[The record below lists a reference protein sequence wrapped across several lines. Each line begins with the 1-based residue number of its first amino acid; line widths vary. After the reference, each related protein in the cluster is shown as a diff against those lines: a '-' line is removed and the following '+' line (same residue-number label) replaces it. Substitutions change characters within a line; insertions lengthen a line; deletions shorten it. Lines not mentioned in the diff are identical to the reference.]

1 MELYQY
7 FALHPRHHDKTD
19 GTSIAADHSRIRIIR
34 LLPGLSDA
42 QLHCIIEHIELRDDE
57 KRQKGRHLDNG
68 GVRFDALSYAWGNA
82 TVSPEQLVCEETV
95 GVIDKSWPCNCDIP
109 RGKGFLQIG
118 VNLAQALRAL
128 RDKKHPRNLW
138 VDAVCIDQ
146 SYDPEKLQQIQI
158 MGRLYSQASV
168 VRAWLGP
175 ERDAKLVFDYMRHAG
190 NTFLRP
196 NKELVLEVMRDKLD
210 PVYLTLREFFS
221 RPYFHRRWIIQE
233 VALASDVICQSGSL
247 ELSWDALSQAVSNV
261 RLDESLR
268 ERQGMPLAF
277 SDMEH
282 VLTTIEA
289 LRSNMDSQLRNP
301 VEGMMVFRHS
311 KCFDDRDRVLALI
324 GYFSHLWASPEHIKP
339 QIDDAGS
346 VSNSLH
352 SAYTFLSRWQLKFQI
367 QRLDD
372 TSTDSTPAI
381 LDLFS
386 IACVTRS
393 FSGEHVVSDLPSWV
407 PDWRFTEFEY
417 DQYSWSTRLEAR
429 YGASFQLFSNG
440 ERRVKWPVI
449 KDPDH
454 QGHLN
459 TPVQLIDYIDTVIL
473 LRPTSST
480 KDSLNKPNNDDDNN
494 NNGVFQSIK
503 SFQTVCSFL
512 RKEAYHTDQ
521 VCRSCRIFRIPVRQ
535 RTRNID
541 VVDLLTAHLYRIHA
555 EFRGSNVKED
565 QPRQVLTYLQNP
577 WSESEALDPI
587 QKRIA
592 QFLRGRCVFVSRG
605 GHAGVANLRVR
616 PGDRL
621 VSVTRGEPD
630 FVLRFNVQNCSET
643 GLQVAELISD
653 TSTLNIVD
661 PDSPCTIVCLA

>member
-7 FALHPRHHDKTD
+7 FALHNRHHDKVD
-19 GTSIAADHSRIRIIR
+19 GTSIAANHSRIRIIR

-42 QLHCIIEHIELRDDE
+42 QLHCVIEHIELRDVE
-57 KRQKGRHLDNG
+57 KGQKVRHLDNG
-68 GVRFDALSYAWGNA
+68 GVHFDALSYTWGNA
-82 TVSPEQLVCEETV
+82 TVSPEKLICEETV
-95 GVIDKSWPCNCDIP
+95 GVIDRSWPCNYDIP
-109 RGKGFLQIG
+109 RGNGFLKIG

-146 SYDPEKLQQIQI
+146 GYDPEKLQQIQI
-158 MGRLYSQASV
+158 MDRVYSQASV

-190 NTFLRP
+190 SSFLRP
-196 NKELVLEVMRDKLD
+196 NKELVLEVMRNKLD
-210 PVYLTLREFFS
+210 PVYLTLREFLS
-221 RPYFHRRWIIQE
+221 RPYFQRRWIIQE
-233 VALASDVICQSGSL
+233 VALASDIICHSGSL
-247 ELSWDALSQAVSNV
+247 ELPWDALGQAVSNV
-261 RLDESLR
+261 RLDEMLR
-268 ERQGMPLAF
+268 ERQEMPLAF

-282 VLTTIEA
+282 VLTTIEG
-289 LRSNMDSQLRNP
+289 LRRKVDSQLRNP

-324 GYFSHLWASPEHIKP
+324 GYFSHLWASPEHMKP
-339 QIDDAGS
+339 EINHAGS
-346 VSNSLH
+346 APNSLY
-352 SAYTFLSRWQLKFQI
+352 SAYTFLARWQLKFQI
-367 QRLDD
+367 RCLDD
-372 TSTDSTPAI
+372 TTTHNTPAI

-393 FSGEHVVSDLPSWV
+393 FSSEHVVSDLPSWV

-417 DQYSWSTRLEAR
+417 EPYHWSTRLKAKFGE
-429 YGASFQLFSNG
+429 SVQLFSNG

-449 KDPDH
+449 NNPDH

-480 KDSLNKPNNDDDNN
+480 KEPPN

-521 VCRSCRIFRIPVRQ
+521 ICRSCCIFRIPIRK
-535 RTRNID
+535 RTKNID
-541 VVDLLTAHLYRIHA
+541 VANLLTAHLYRIHT
-555 EFRGSNVKED
+555 EFQGSNAKDD
-565 QPRQVLTYLQNP
+565 QLRQVLNYLQNP
-577 WSESEALDPI
+577 WSESDTLDMR

-605 GHAGVANLRVR
+605 GHAGIANLRVR

-630 FVLRFNVQNCSET
+630 FVLRFNGQNCSAT

-661 PDSPCTIVCLA
+661 PDSASTIVCLA

>member
-1 MELYQY
+1 MFGEAIGTWRPRRRDHKIEEFVNSWQSFGQSGRWAQSPISTLRQMSIEPYQY
-7 FALHPRHHDKTD
+7 FALHPRHRDKTD
-19 GTSIAADHSRIRIIR
+19 RTSIDANHSRIRIIR
-34 LLPGLSDA
+34 LLPGLNDA

-57 KRQKGRHLDNG
+57 KQQKGSHIDNG
-68 GVRFDALSYAWGNA
+68 GVRFDALSYVWGNA
-82 TVSPEQLVCEETV
+82 TVSPEQLICEDTV
-95 GVIDKSWPCNCDIP
+95 G
-109 RGKGFLQIG
+109 
-118 VNLAQALRAL
+118 ALRAL
-128 RDKKHPRNLW
+128 RDKKHVRNLW

-146 SYDPEKLQQIQI
+146 GYDPEKLQQIQI

-175 ERDAKLVFDYMRHAG
+175 ERDAKLVFNYMRHAG

-221 RPYFHRRWIIQE
+221 RPYFYRRWIIQE

-247 ELSWDALSQAVSNV
+247 ELSWDALSQATSNV
-261 RLDESLR
+261 RVDDILR
-268 ERQGMPLAF
+268 EGQGMPLAF

-282 VLTTIEA
+282 VLTTIEK
-289 LRSNMDSQLRNP
+289 LRSKKNSQLRNP
-301 VEGMMVFRHS
+301 VEGMVVFRHS
-311 KCFDDRDRVLALI
+311 KCVEDRDR
-324 GYFSHLWASPEHIKP
+324 
-339 QIDDAGS
+339 IDDAGS
-346 VSNSLH
+346 VSNSLQ

-367 QRLDD
+367 KRLDD

-386 IACVTRS
+386 IA
-393 FSGEHVVSDLPSWV
+393 
-407 PDWRFTEFEY
+407 
-417 DQYSWSTRLEAR
+417 
-429 YGASFQLFSNG
+429 
-440 ERRVKWPVI
+440 VKWPVI

-454 QGHLN
+454 QDHLN

-480 KDSLNKPNNDDDNN
+480 KDSQNKPNNDDDNN

-503 SFQTVCSFL
+503 SFQTVYSFL

-535 RTRNID
+535 RIRNID
-541 VVDLLTAHLYRIHA
+541 VVNLLSAHLYRIHA
-555 EFRGSNVKED
+555 EFRGSKVKED
-565 QPRQVLTYLQNP
+565 QPRQTLTYLQNP
-577 WSESEALDPI
+577 WSESEALHPR
-587 QKRIA
+587 QKLIA
-592 QFLRGRCVFVSRG
+592 RFLRGRCMFVSRG

-630 FVLRFNVQNCSET
+630 FVLRFKVQNCSEI
-643 GLQVAELISD
+643 GVQVAELISD

>member
-1 MELYQY
+1 V
-7 FALHPRHHDKTD
+7 H
-19 GTSIAADHSRIRIIR
+19 
-34 LLPGLSDA
+34 
-42 QLHCIIEHIELRDDE
+42 
-57 KRQKGRHLDNG
+57 
-68 GVRFDALSYAWGNA
+68 FDALSYTWGNV
-82 TVSPEQLVCEETV
+82 TVSPEQLICEETV
-95 GVIDKSWPCNCDIP
+95 GVIDKSWPCNYDIP

-118 VNLAQALRAL
+118 ANLAQALRAL

-146 SYDPEKLQQIQI
+146 GYDPEKLQQIQI

-168 VRAWLGP
+168 VLAWLGP
-175 ERDAKLVFDYMRHAG
+175 ERDAKLVFDYMRYAG
-190 NTFLRP
+190 NTFSRSD
-196 NKELVLEVMRDKLD
+196 KELVLEIMRDKLD

-221 RPYFHRRWIIQE
+221 RPYFQRRWIIQE

-247 ELSWDALSQAVSNV
+247 QLPWDALSQTVSNV
-261 RLDESLR
+261 GLDEMVR
-268 ERQGMPLAF
+268 EKHEMPLAF
-277 SDMEH
+277 SNMEH
-282 VLTTIEA
+282 VLTTIGA
-289 LRSNMDSQLRNP
+289 LRRNVDSQLRNP
-301 VEGMMVFRHS
+301 VEGIIVFRHS
-311 KCFDDRDRVLALI
+311 KCFDNRDRVLALI
-324 GYFSHLWASPEHIKP
+324 SYFSHLWASPEHIKP
-339 QIDDAGS
+339 QINDAGS
-346 VSNSLH
+346 ASNSLH
-352 SAYTFLSRWQLKFQI
+352 SAYTFLARWQLKFQI
-367 QRLDD
+367 LYLDD
-372 TSTDSTPAI
+372 TSTHNTPAI

-393 FSGEHVVSDLPSWV
+393 FFCEHVVPDLPSWV

-417 DQYSWSTRLEAR
+417 NQYHWSTRLETR
-429 YGASFQLFSNG
+429 YGASVQLFSNG

-459 TPVQLIDYIDTVIL
+459 IPVQLIDYIDTVIL
-473 LRPTSST
+473 LRSTSST
-480 KDSLNKPNNDDDNN
+480 KEPPN
-494 NNGVFQSIK
+494 NNGVLQSIA

-512 RKEAYHTDQ
+512 RKEAYHTNQ
-521 VCRSCRIFRIPVRQ
+521 VCRSCRVFRIPVRQ

-541 VVDLLTAHLYRIHA
+541 VVDLLTAHLYRIHT
-555 EFRGSNVKED
+555 EFQGSNVKDD

-577 WSESEALDPI
+577 WSESEALDLR

-630 FVLRFNVQNCSET
+630 FVLRFNGQNCSET

-661 PDSPCTIVCLA
+661 PDSPCISVCLA